1 MARFSVYSGSVDR
14 DLSYH
19 GVPRPAITSRASV
32 ESIDRGCGLSV
43 RAESVIV
50 QTAIFR
56 DRRVGLARS
65 PVRSDSL
72 VVLVVALCQQ
82 LLAQAVFP
90 THHIPRLASCS
101 LRLDSQSRRLLPT
114 YFVSHLLHCVPALRA
129 T

>member
-72 VVLVVALCQQ
+72 GVALCQQ
-82 LLAQAVFP
+82 LFAQAVFP
-90 THHIPRLASCS
+90 PTTSPVLLLALCDLTLSPDVFCRLT
-101 LRLDSQSRRLLPT
+101 L
-114 YFVSHLLHCVPALRA
+114 
-129 T
+129 

>member
-1 MARFSVYSGSVDR
+1 MARFSVYSGSDDR

-72 VVLVVALCQQ
+72 GVALCQQ
-82 LLAQAVFP
+82 LFAQAVTLVGGGFYDHSSFKVYCP
-90 THHIPRLASCS
+90 RVGTVARLA
-101 LRLDSQSRRLLPT
+101 LPLT
-114 YFVSHLLHCVPALRA
+114 ALADPLHYFFSS
-129 T
+129 